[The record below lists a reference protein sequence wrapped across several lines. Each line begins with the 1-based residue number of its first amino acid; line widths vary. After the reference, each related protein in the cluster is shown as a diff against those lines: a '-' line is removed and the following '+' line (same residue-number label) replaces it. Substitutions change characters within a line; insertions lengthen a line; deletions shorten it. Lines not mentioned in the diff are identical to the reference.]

1 MPEILKVENLNF
13 NFSNKP
19 LLKNVSFDVKTGEF
33 FCVVGTNGAG
43 KSTLARILVGLEVA
57 KSGKIVFNFEDTPL
71 VLNEENLAKIRQN
84 LGLVFQNPENQF
96 VAQTVFKELTF
107 NLENKCVSRIEIE
120 KQVKKI
126 AKDFGLDTLLSEI
139 PTALS
144 GGQMQKLAV
153 ASSLISG
160 AKILIFDES
169 LSMLD
174 STTKLKT
181 LKLIKDLNKEQK
193 ITVILI
199 THDPEVLINS
209 DRVLKIDNQTAEI
222 QSTSDYI
229 LGLPNELLPLTLQ
242 FYKSEENPEI
252 KRYIW
257 QQLREI

>member
-1 MPEILKVENLNF
+1 MPTILKVENLNF
-13 NFSNKP
+13 DFSNKP
-19 LLKNVSFDVKTGEF
+19 LLKDISFDVKAGEF

-43 KSTLARILVGLEVA
+43 KSTLARILVGLEAA
-57 KSGKIVFNFEDTPL
+57 KSGEIIFNFDSTPL
-71 VLNEENLAKIRQN
+71 VLNEENLTKIRQN

-96 VAQTVFKELTF
+96 VAQTVFKELAF
-107 NLENKCVSRIEIE
+107 NLENKCVSRTEIE
-120 KQVKKI
+120 KQVKKV
-126 AKDFGLDTLLSEI
+126 AKDFGLDGLLSEI

-174 STTKLKT
+174 SITKQKT

-209 DRVLKIDNQTAEI
+209 DRLLKIDKQTAEI

-229 LGLPNELLPLTLQ
+229 STLPGELLPLTLQ
-242 FYKSEENPEI
+242 FYKNEDNPEI
-252 KRYIW
+252 KIHIW

>member
-19 LLKNVSFDVKTGEF
+19 LLKNVSFDVKAGEF

-43 KSTLARILVGLEVA
+43 KSTLARILVGLDVA
-57 KSGKIVFNFEDTPL
+57 KSGEIVFNFENTAL

-96 VAQTVFKELTF
+96 VAQTVFKELAF
-107 NLENKCVSRIEIE
+107 NLENKCVSRSEIE

-174 STTKLKT
+174 SATKLKT
-181 LKLIKDLNKEQK
+181 LKLIKDLNQKQK

-242 FYKSEENPEI
+242 FYKNEKNQEI

>member
-1 MPEILKVENLNF
+1 MPVILKVEKLNF
-13 NFSNKP
+13 NFLNKP
-19 LLKNVSFDVKTGEF
+19 LLTNISFDVEAGEF
-33 FCVVGTNGAG
+33 FCVVGPNGAG
-43 KSTLARILVGLEVA
+43 KSTLARILVGLEAA
-57 KSGKIVFNFEDTPL
+57 KSGEIVFNFAGTPL
-71 VLNEENLAKIRQN
+71 VLNEDNLGKIREN

-96 VAQTVFKELTF
+96 VAQTVFKELAF
-107 NLENKCVSRIEIE
+107 NLENKCVERTEIE
-120 KQVKKI
+120 KQVDKV
-126 AKDFGLDTLLSEI
+126 AKDFGLDNLLSEI

-174 STTKLKT
+174 SITKQKT
-181 LKLIKDLNKEQK
+181 LRLIKDLNQKQK

-199 THDPEVLINS
+199 THDPEVLINA

-222 QSTSDYI
+222 QNTSDYI
-229 LGLPNELLPLTLQ
+229 LSLPSELLPLTLQ
-242 FYKSEENPEI
+242 FYKNEENPEI

>member
-1 MPEILKVENLNF
+1 MPAILKVEKLNF

-19 LLKNVSFDVKTGEF
+19 LLKDISFDVKEGEF

-43 KSTLARILVGLEVA
+43 KSTLARILVGLEAA
-57 KSGKIVFNFEDTPL
+57 KSGDIVFNFDGSPL
-71 VLNEENLAKIRQN
+71 VLNEENLTKIRQN

-96 VAQTVFKELTF
+96 VAQTVFKELAF
-107 NLENKCVSRIEIE
+107 NLENKCVSRPEIE
-120 KQVKKI
+120 KQVKKT
-126 AKDFGLDTLLSEI
+126 AKDFGLDNLLSEI

-160 AKILIFDES
+160 TKILIFDES

-174 STTKLKT
+174 STTKQKT

-209 DRVLKIDNQTAEI
+209 DRVLKIDNQTVEI

-229 LGLPNELLPLTLQ
+229 LSLPDELLPLTLQ
-242 FYKSEENPEI
+242 FYKNEENPEI
-252 KRYIW
+252 KGYIW
-257 QQLREI
+257 QQLQEI

>member
-1 MPEILKVENLNF
+1 MPTILKVEKLNF

-19 LLKNVSFDVKTGEF
+19 LLKNISFDVKAGEF

-43 KSTLARILVGLEVA
+43 KSTLARILVGLEAA
-57 KSGKIVFNFEDTPL
+57 KSGEIVFNFDGSTL
-71 VLNEENLAKIRQN
+71 ILNEENLTKIRQN

-96 VAQTVFKELTF
+96 VAQTVFKELAF
-107 NLENKCVSRIEIE
+107 NLENKCVSREDIK
-120 KQVKKI
+120 KQVEKV
-126 AKDFGLDTLLSEI
+126 ASNFGLDGLLSNI

-174 STTKLKT
+174 SITKQKT

-209 DRVLKIDNQTAEI
+209 DRVLKIDKQTAEI

-229 LGLPNELLPLTLQ
+229 SELPDELLPLTLQ
-242 FYKSEENPEI
+242 FYKNEENPEI

-257 QQLREI
+257 QHLREI

>member
-19 LLKNVSFDVKTGEF
+19 LLKNVSFDVKAGEF

-43 KSTLARILVGLEVA
+43 KSTLARILVGLEAA
-57 KSGKIVFNFEDTPL
+57 KSGEIVFNFEDLPL
-71 VLNEENLAKIRQN
+71 VLNEDNLAKIREN

-96 VAQTVFKELTF
+96 VAQTVFKELAF
-107 NLENKCVSRIEIE
+107 NLENKCVSRTEIE
-120 KQVKKI
+120 KEVKKI
-126 AKDFGLDTLLSEI
+126 AKDFGLNGLLSEI

-181 LKLIKDLNKEQK
+181 LKLIKDLNQKQK

-199 THDPEVLINS
+199 THDPEILINS

-229 LGLPNELLPLTLQ
+229 SGLPNELLPLTLQ
-242 FYKSEENPEI
+242 FYKNEENSEI

>member
-1 MPEILKVENLNF
+1 MPTILKVEKLNF

-19 LLKNVSFDVKTGEF
+19 LLKDISFDVKAGEF

-43 KSTLARILVGLEVA
+43 KSTLARILLGLEAA
-57 KSGKIVFNFEDTPL
+57 KSGEIIFNFDSTPL
-71 VLNEENLAKIRQN
+71 VLNEENLTKIRQN

-96 VAQTVFKELTF
+96 VAQTVFKELAF
-107 NLENKCVSRIEIE
+107 NLENKCVSRTEIE
-120 KQVKKI
+120 KQVKKV
-126 AKDFGLDTLLSEI
+126 AKDFGLDGLLSEI

-174 STTKLKT
+174 SITKQKT

-209 DRVLKIDNQTAEI
+209 NRLLKIDKQTAEI

-229 LGLPNELLPLTLQ
+229 SALPDELLPLTLQ
-242 FYKSEENPEI
+242 FYKNEENPEI

>member
-13 NFSNKP
+13 NFSKKP
-19 LLKNVSFDVKTGEF
+19 LLKNVSFDVKAGEF

-43 KSTLARILVGLEVA
+43 KSTLARILVGLEAA
-57 KSGKIVFNFEDTPL
+57 KSGEIIFNFENTAL

-96 VAQTVFKELTF
+96 VAQTVFKELAF
-107 NLENKCVSRIEIE
+107 NLENKCVSRTEIE

-126 AKDFGLDTLLSEI
+126 AKDFGLDDLFSEI

-174 STTKLKT
+174 SATKLKT
-181 LKLIKDLNKEQK
+181 LKLIKDLNQKQK

-229 LGLPNELLPLTLQ
+229 SGLPNELLPLTLQ
-242 FYKSEENPEI
+242 FYKNEENPEI

-257 QQLREI
+257 QQLRQI

>member
-1 MPEILKVENLNF
+1 MPTILKVEKLNF

-19 LLKNVSFDVKTGEF
+19 LLKDISFDVKAGEF

-43 KSTLARILVGLEVA
+43 KSTLARILVGLEAA
-57 KSGKIVFNFEDTPL
+57 KSGEIIFNFESTPL

-96 VAQTVFKELTF
+96 VAQTVFKELAF
-107 NLENKCVSRIEIE
+107 NIENKCVSREDIK
-120 KQVKKI
+120 KQVNKI
-126 AKDFGLDTLLSEI
+126 ASDFGLDSLLSEI

-174 STTKLKT
+174 SITKQKT

-209 DRVLKIDNQTAEI
+209 DRVLKIDKQTAEI

-229 LGLPNELLPLTLQ
+229 SALSDELLPLTLQ
-242 FYKSEENPEI
+242 FYKNEENPEI

>member
-1 MPEILKVENLNF
+1 MPTILKVEKLNF

-19 LLKNVSFDVKTGEF
+19 LLKDISFDVKAGEF

-43 KSTLARILVGLEVA
+43 KSTLARILVGLEAA
-57 KSGKIVFNFEDTPL
+57 KSGEIVFNFDGSPL
-71 VLNEENLAKIRQN
+71 ILNEENLTKIRQN

-96 VAQTVFKELTF
+96 VAQTVFKELAF
-107 NLENKCVSRIEIE
+107 NLENKCVSHKDIK
-120 KQVKKI
+120 KQVDKV
-126 AKDFGLDTLLSEI
+126 ASDFGLVGLLSEI
-139 PTALS
+139 PTVLS

-160 AKILIFDES
+160 AKIIIFDES

-174 STTKLKT
+174 SITKQKT
-181 LKLIKDLNKEQK
+181 LKLIKHLNKEQK

-199 THDPEVLINS
+199 THDSEVLINS
-209 DRVLKIDNQTAEI
+209 DRLLKIDKQTAEI

-229 LGLPNELLPLTLQ
+229 SALPDELLPLTLQ
-242 FYKSEENPEI
+242 FYKNEENPEI

>member
-19 LLKNVSFDVKTGEF
+19 LLKNVSFDVKAGEF
-33 FCVVGTNGAG
+33 FCVAGTNGAG
-43 KSTLARILVGLEVA
+43 KSTLARILVGLEAA
-57 KSGKIVFNFEDTPL
+57 KSGEIIFNFEGMPL

-96 VAQTVFKELTF
+96 VAQTVFKELAF
-107 NLENKCVSRIEIE
+107 NLENKCVSRLEIE
-120 KQVKKI
+120 KQVNKI
-126 AKDFGLDTLLSEI
+126 AKDFELDTLLSEI

-174 STTKLKT
+174 SATKLKT
-181 LKLIKDLNKEQK
+181 LNLIKDLNQKQK

-209 DRVLKIDNQTAEI
+209 DRVLNIDNQTAEI

-242 FYKSEENPEI
+242 FYKNSENPKI
-252 KRYIW
+252 KGYIW

>member
-1 MPEILKVENLNF
+1 MPAILKVENLNF

-19 LLKNVSFDVKTGEF
+19 LLKDISFDVKAGEF

-43 KSTLARILVGLEVA
+43 KSTLARILVGLEAA
-57 KSGKIVFNFEDTPL
+57 KSGEIVFNFDGSPL
-71 VLNEENLAKIRQN
+71 ILNEENLTKIRQN

-96 VAQTVFKELTF
+96 VAQTVFKELAF
-107 NLENKCVSRIEIE
+107 NLENKCVSRAEIE

-126 AKDFGLDTLLSEI
+126 AKDFGLDGLLLEI

-169 LSMLD
+169 LSLLA
-174 STTKLKT
+174 SITQQRT

-209 DRVLKIDNQTAEI
+209 DRVLKIDRQTAEI
-222 QSTSDYI
+222 QSTADYI
-229 LGLPNELLPLTLQ
+229 SALPDELLPLTLQ
-242 FYKSEENPEI
+242 FYKNEEKPEI

>member
-13 NFSNKP
+13 NFSKKP
-19 LLKNVSFDVKTGEF
+19 LLKNVSFDVKAGEF

-43 KSTLARILVGLEVA
+43 KSTLARILVGLEAA
-57 KSGKIVFNFEDTPL
+57 KSGEIIFNFENTAL

-96 VAQTVFKELTF
+96 VAQTVFKELAF
-107 NLENKCVSRIEIE
+107 NLENKCVSRTEIE

-174 STTKLKT
+174 SITKQKT

-229 LGLPNELLPLTLQ
+229 LELPNELLPLTLQ
-242 FYKSEENPEI
+242 FYKNEENPEI